1 MTRNSER
8 GMSLVET
15 LVVLLIA
22 SGVMILTYTM
32 IEETTRSSMFNESHN
47 DLAVMSQAAVNT
59 LQSEIVQTRMIFEEN
74 ALGISYRAALELPA
88 SYPAWTTSLLPVA
101 DISSTQ
107 MTPDTSGTRFAG
119 NSLLLARQLPPLPV
133 IYDHDNDRSTAEIEF
148 LADRYRFEYVY
159 LSPNSN
165 RSFANTG
172 LTLDL
177 MMSVSVEYADYFQ
190 LESVTTNRGAIAS
203 QLIAAGVQQAWDPG
217 QPIAN
222 AFYDLSGATDGTFN
236 APLPSPTIS
245 IGYDER
251 GRRRLKTLLKGLL
264 GGRITGS
271 MAYSVAFVPPSRTPF
286 PLPQAMATFAQPDPS
301 RPGFPAGFE
310 AKIVGPAGNRQVMT
324 RLLLMAHI
332 RGKFEAQQGFVTTA
346 ARF

>member
-1 MTRNSER
+1 MTRTSEK
-8 GMSLVET
+8 GMTLVET

-59 LQSEIVQTRMIFEEN
+59 LQSEIMQTRMIFEEN
-74 ALGISYRAALELPA
+74 ALGISYRDALELPA
-88 SYPAWTTSLLPVA
+88 AYPRWTTSLLPIV

-107 MTPDTSGTRFAG
+107 MTPDASGTRFAG
-119 NSLLLARQLPPLPV
+119 NSLLLARQMPPLT
-133 IYDHDNDRSTAEIEF
+133 ITYDHDNDRGTAEIEF

-159 LSPNSN
+159 LAPNPN
-165 RSFANTG
+165 RSFSNAG

-177 MMSVSVEYADYFQ
+177 VMSVSVEYADYFQ
-190 LESVTTNRGAIAS
+190 LNSVTTNRGALATR
-203 QLIAAGVQQAWDPG
+203 LIAAGVQRAWDPG

-236 APLPSPTIS
+236 APIASPSIS
-245 IGYDER
+245 IGYDAR
-251 GRRRLKTLLKGLL
+251 GRVRHKTLLKGLL

-271 MAYSVAFVPPSRTPF
+271 MAYSVAFAPPSRTPF

-310 AKIVGPAGNRQVMT
+310 TKVVGPAGNRQVMT
-324 RLLLMAHI
+324 RVLLMAWI
-332 RGKFEAQQGFVTTA
+332 RGKYEAQQGFVTTA